1 MILRRTHWSIKY
13 NQCGPI
19 MGEWLQYL
27 MIYMLIIIYIG
38 SYAVLH
44 AGALRPHHG
53 LDLPLCHFRHREHHG
68 NWSWFYWSVFTL
80 ILRIHRQ
87 SMTIHINLKVLS
99 SILYLALFPFWCFS
113 ACSSFRNGGGRPCW
127 LAILT
132 NGTELTVTASVS
144 HWEEEELWWGREDG
158 LAWWAAPQEATTT
171 ASTCPPGTGRQSCPP
186 PCRGLIR
193 GVATPAM

>member
-1 MILRRTHWSIKY
+1 MTTIF
-13 NQCGPI
+13 ND
-19 MGEWLQYL
+19 
-27 MIYMLIIIYIG
+27 
-38 SYAVLH
+38 LH
-44 AGALRPHHG
+44 ADYHIYWQLCCAACRCPSASPWPGPSS
-53 LDLPLCHFRHREHHG
+53 LPFPTPRTPRELE
-68 NWSWFYWSVFTL
+68 L
-80 ILRIHRQ
+80 ILLVSLYIDIEDTYYIV

-99 SILYLALFPFWCFS
+99 SILYLALFPFWCSS

-186 PCRGLIR
+186 PCRGLFPGNPNNVCNPICN
-193 GVATPAM
+193 VIP